1 MLLNIFLALPNIFLM
16 PLSSL
21 DISLMASLSP
31 WQFLGDLIVHQHFL
45 SVPILPKTLKKTP
58 LKFFPTLFGVPWCFS
73 MLQGTHTLPW
83 CLHGV
88 PWSPTLCFDISQC
101 FPNIARC
108 PLMFPNIPL
117 LLENNSWCPL
127 TFSQCSTAS
136 SISFMSLSMSLVLLA
151 SLLCLEAWWK
161 LTNVKQ
167 MSKSKLLVTPYLG
180 HPFKS

>member
-1 MLLNIFLALPNIFLM
+1 
-16 PLSSL
+16 
-21 DISLMASLSP
+21 
-31 WQFLGDLIVHQHFL
+31 
-45 SVPILPKTLKKTP
+45 
-58 LKFFPTLFGVPWCFS
+58 
-73 MLQGTHTLPW
+73 
-83 CLHGV
+83 
-88 PWSPTLCFDISQC
+88 
-101 FPNIARC
+101 
-108 PLMFPNIPL
+108 L